1 LLTEPAVLG
10 AQILSES
17 PLACPLKGSTNKIQ
31 AETTFVVKQEEVTM
45 GASASGVLTLLGLI
59 LIGPI
64 IYLVRYLL
72 RKSRGTVSESDYDA
86 TSEKR
91 EEISSTAYT
100 FSLVGYAIGIGNV
113 WRFPYV
119 ISQNGGAAAVV
130 AYLIC
135 AVFVAVPLF
144 LYESILGQ
152 YTKSSCVT
160 TWTKIRP
167 RYLSFGLAQ
176 GFLVFVA
183 NTYFTMIIAYTLP
196 YIVAAC
202 QDPFP
207 WAENGS
213 SDYFRNT
220 ILNKYDNLDDAPS
233 GAGPIQWHLALGLFV
248 LWVTIFLA
256 VAFGKKLLAKVTY
269 VTVIMPVVLMLV
281 LVFRTAFLPGAGDGI
296 SFYIGKFEGSKLRDL
311 DVWSTALSQIL
322 FSLSP
327 GFGKY
332 TDSLLQHRLI
342 HYILCS
348 YNQSTFSLIT

>member
-1 LLTEPAVLG
+1 
-10 AQILSES
+10 
-17 PLACPLKGSTNKIQ
+17 
-31 AETTFVVKQEEVTM
+31 M
-45 GASASGVLTLLGLI
+45 GASPSGVATLLGLI

-64 IYLVRYLL
+64 IYLVRYLFL
-72 RKSRGTVSESDYDA
+72 KSSGTNAAADSEP
-86 TSEKR
+86 TIEKR

-100 FSLVGYAIGIGNV
+100 FSLIGYAIGIGNV

-152 YTKSSCVT
+152 YTKASSVT
-160 TWTKIRP
+160 TWAKIRP

-176 GFLVFVA
+176 GMLVFVA
-183 NTYFTMIIAYTLP
+183 NTYFSMVIAYTLP

-207 WAENGS
+207 WAEKGS
-213 SDYFRNT
+213 AHFWRNT
-220 ILNKYDNLDDAPS
+220 ILNKFEDLSNSPS
-233 GAGPIQWHLALGLFV
+233 GAGPIQWHLALSLFI

-256 VAFGKKLLAKVTY
+256 VAFGKKVLAKVTY

-281 LVFRTAFLPGAGDGI
+281 LVFRTAALPGAGDGI

-311 DVWSTALSQIL
+311 DVWATALSQIL

-332 TDSLLQHRLI
+332 TDSLLRHRLI
-342 HYILCS
+342 HRLFVL
-348 YNQSTFSLIT
+348 TTSLLSLLLHNRHGHYVLELYQTQ